1 MTRINWDEVNQL
13 TRLDE
18 IIAYSIITLQEA
30 YNAPNNED
38 LDSVTKNSISDWVQ
52 WQIVYDEQ
60 GRAFFRY
67 AASLYV
73 VDRAPMADNNLL
85 LLINAPTKYLVNH
98 SGLTIDVR
106 AGDTSLQVDPLTD
119 LPPEVTSMER
129 LLFWAIVLGD
139 WWNTTLQYMGITET
153 PAPITDLVIDPVP
166 DKIPSLKN
174 LKYGVQ
180 QAGIEMATEEG
191 EAGTI
196 GAQFDSYNGEV
207 EEIFPDFLKDI
218 FSNSGKNGQGK
229 VEQNI
234 DLPSKDNG
242 PYRENLTTCAEQ
254 DPKVTNYSE
263 ESTKIFSTVYAK
275 TQTF

>member
-30 YNAPNNED
+30 YNAPNNDD
-38 LDSVTKNSISDWVQ
+38 LDSVTKEDISDWVQ

-98 SGLTIDVR
+98 GGLTIEDR
-106 AGDTSLQVDPLTD
+106 GRDTSLQIDPLTD

-139 WWNTTLQYMGITET
+139 WWNTTLEYIGVVET
-153 PAPITDLVIDPVP
+153 PEPVVVPIPGWTQIGYD
-166 DKIPSLKN
+166 
-174 LKYGVQ
+174 VQ
-180 QAGIEMATEEG
+180 QSGISMVGEESA
-191 EAGTI
+191 AGTI
-196 GAQFDSYNGEV
+196 GQQFDSYNGEV

-229 VEQNI
+229 VEQKI
-234 DLPSKDNG
+234 DLPSKDKS

-263 ESTKIFSTVYAK
+263 ESSKIFKTVYAETK
-275 TQTF
+275 TF

>member
-30 YNAPNNED
+30 YNAPDNYDTDVETKED
-38 LDSVTKNSISDWVQ
+38 IRDWVQ

-98 SGLTIDVR
+98 GGLTIQARD
-106 AGDTSLQVDPLTD
+106 GDTSLQIDPLTD

-139 WWNTTLQYMGITET
+139 WWNTTLQYIGVVETPDPVIVPIPGWTQIGYDVQQMGIS
-153 PAPITDLVIDPVP
+153 IV
-166 DKIPSLKN
+166 
-174 LKYGVQ
+174 G
-180 QAGIEMATEEG
+180 EENG
-191 EAGTI
+191 SGTI
-196 GAQFDSYNGEV
+196 GQQFDSYNGTVDEP
-207 EEIFPDFLKDI
+207 FPDFLKDI
-218 FSNSGKNGQGK
+218 FSNSGKQGQGK

-234 DLPSKDNG
+234 NLPSKDKG

-254 DPKVTNYSE
+254 DPKVTNYAE
-263 ESTKIFSTVYAK
+263 EGTKIFKTVYAETK
-275 TQTF
+275 TF